1 MKILLLTFPCPIPIF
16 AAMPS
21 AIPQGHALAEFVTRG
36 LTTARE
42 IVAAC
47 GHRLRLPGPLVVAI
61 WSLLGHRMRRIAILM
76 TRYAEGTLPAP
87 RRPGTT
93 PRQPQSKTRLAP
105 APRLIKYR
113 RGWMMRHIQETA
125 FVGSA
130 LEFLLLEP
138 GLTEFLAACPQAK
151 RPLRSLWWAINYTPL
166 PDILRAK
173 PKHTAPPPPPALNPA
188 PAPAAASA
196 PPQPPPT
203 PPAPVAQEASFIPHV
218 LFLRG

>member
-1 MKILLLTFPCPIPIF
+1 
-16 AAMPS
+16 MPS
-21 AIPQGHALAEFVTRG
+21 AIPQGHALAEFITRG

-61 WSLLGHRMRRIAILM
+61 WSLLGHRMRQISILM

-87 RRPGTT
+87 RRPGATL
-93 PRQPQSKTRLAP
+93 RQPRSTPHRHGIPAP

-130 LEFLLLEP
+130 LEFLMREP
-138 GLTEFLAACPQAK
+138 GMTEFLAACPQAK

-173 PKHTAPPPPPALNPA
+173 PRAAPPPEPATEPTPAVSVAPPSQPPPPPAPIH
-188 PAPAAASA
+188 
-196 PPQPPPT
+196 
-203 PPAPVAQEASFIPHV
+203 QEASFIPHV

>member
-1 MKILLLTFPCPIPIF
+1 
-16 AAMPS
+16 MPS

-47 GHRLRLPGPLVVAI
+47 GHRLRLPGPLVAAI
-61 WSLLGHRMRRIAILM
+61 WSLLGHRMRHIATLM

-87 RRPGTT
+87 RRPGATI
-93 PRQPQSKTRLAP
+93 RQPRSTTRPDGIPAP
-105 APRLIKYR
+105 APRLIKFR
-113 RGWMMRHIQETA
+113 RGWMMHHIQETA

-130 LEFLLLEP
+130 LEFLLREP

-173 PKHTAPPPPPALNPA
+173 PKHTAPPPPPAPNPA
-188 PAPAAASA
+188 REPAPAAASA
-196 PPQPPPT
+196 PPS